1 MKSEIPKF
9 HHQIIIIFFLCI
21 ILENYSFCILLGPP
35 PWEDNTVY
43 KTVNGYHYE
52 ALKKFSHLTK
62 EEREEA
68 AKNKIACLD
77 PLDKMPID
85 EELDKVID

>member
-1 MKSEIPKF
+1 M
-9 HHQIIIIFFLCI
+9 

-62 EEREEA
+62 GTIHKLRRQERGRGVWQMSMLLH
-68 AKNKIACLD
+68 KL
-77 PLDKMPID
+77 M
-85 EELDKVID
+85 

>member
-1 MKSEIPKF
+1 M
-9 HHQIIIIFFLCI
+9 
-21 ILENYSFCILLGPP
+21 
-35 PWEDNTVY
+35 
-43 KTVNGYHYE
+43 NGYHYE